1 MSSVGTNGAGTNG
14 AMTIGDFAA
23 LTHLSI
29 RTLRHYH
36 QAGVLEPA
44 EVDPS
49 SGYRRYTHEQ
59 IATARV
65 IHRLRELDLPLPQV
79 KTIMATDDPAQRSS
93 IIAEHLQRLEAELA
107 RTRSAVTALHR
118 LLQPEPDPVVELRT
132 LPARHVAAV
141 RATVDHDDVL
151 AWYDSAVAVLD
162 AAVPPASRR
171 GPLSGRYANAL
182 FAEGTGSVSLEYT
195 VDHGVRV
202 NPLSGVEV
210 LALPA
215 VELAVVVHEGDHGT
229 IDETYSRLG
238 TWVREHALT
247 IGDVV
252 HETYL
257 VGPRDTP
264 DPSAWRTEIG
274 WPVLRLSSSS
284 TD

>member
-1 MSSVGTNGAGTNG
+1 MSSVSTNGAGTNG

-44 EVDPS
+44 EVDLS

-118 LLQPEPDPVVELRT
+118 LLQPDPDPVVELRT
-132 LPARHVAAV
+132 LPSRSVAAV

-151 AWYDSAVAVLD
+151 AWYDAAVAVLD

-195 VDHGVRV
+195 VDHDARV
-202 NPLSGVEV
+202 NPLAGVEV
-210 LALPA
+210 LELPA

-229 IDETYSRLG
+229 IDESYARLG
-238 TWVREHALT
+238 SWVGEHALT

-257 VGPRDTP
+257 VGPRDTSE
-264 DPSAWRTEIG
+264 PSAWRTEIG
-274 WPVLRLSSSS
+274 WPVLRLSSLS

>member
-1 MSSVGTNGAGTNG
+1 MSSVGTSGAGTNG

-49 SGYRRYTHEQ
+49 SGYRRYTREQ

-141 RATVDHDDVL
+141 RSSVDHDDVL
-151 AWYDSAVAVLD
+151 DWYDSALAVLN
-162 AAVPPASRR
+162 AAVPPAARR
-171 GPLSGRYANAL
+171 GALSGRYANAL

-195 VDHGVRV
+195 VDHDARV
-202 NPLSGVEV
+202 NALAGVEV
-210 LALPA
+210 LELPA

-257 VGPRDTP
+257 VGPRDTS

-274 WPVLRLSSSS
+274 WPVLRFSSH
-284 TD
+284 DG

>member
-1 MSSVGTNGAGTNG
+1 MSSVSTNGTGTNG

-132 LPARHVAAV
+132 LPSRSVAAV
-141 RATVDHDDVL
+141 RASVDHDDVL
-151 AWYDSAVAVLD
+151 AWYDSAVAILD
-162 AAVPPASRR
+162 AAVEPAARR

-182 FAEGTGSVSLEYT
+182 FAEGTGSVSLEYP
-195 VDHGVRV
+195 VDHGARV
-202 NPLSGVEV
+202 NPLAGVEV
-210 LALPA
+210 LELPA
-215 VELAVVVHEGDHGT
+215 VELAVVVHEGDHAT
-229 IDETYSRLG
+229 FDESYARLG
-238 TWVREHALT
+238 SWVGEHALT

-257 VGPRDTP
+257 VGPRDTS

-274 WPVLRLSSSS
+274 WPVLRLSSLSN
-284 TD
+284 D